1 MNPIEMDNLLLGLH
15 DSDETERLYA
25 VQDLAETENPDAAL
39 HLLER
44 LVIEESRAIRD
55 AIVFG
60 LKTVSCSRA
69 YDALFSLFCTPDAY
83 LRNAAVAIL
92 GAQGD
97 EAVGFL
103 ASNLDH
109 SNREVRKLTLDS
121 LFQIGSPDAVLAVR
135 ACLYDRAPNVQI
147 TAVEYLGR
155 LKDEASLDEM
165 LEIFRKN
172 PEPMLRTSILESLS
186 IIGAGAPIRRALNIL
201 APHGDFSGMDP
212 IYIPQAINLAAK
224 AGNPDGLLAVIDSV
238 KEISIYADDIMRAL
252 EQAKRSN
259 RDLLQNDGLFKKV
272 LDIAGDGL
280 VREDVRYAAV
290 NSILVRGY
298 ACSDNSPIYF
308 LALRLA
314 SEESMVYAGVKLLAC
329 CCGAKGVKKTREIME
344 ETTDEELRALCL
356 KLVEA

>member
-1 MNPIEMDNLLLGLH
+1 MSSIDMDNLLRGLH

-25 VQDLAETENPDAAL
+25 VQDLAETENPDVAL
-39 HLLER
+39 HLLDR

-60 LKTVSCSRA
+60 LKTISCSRV
-69 YDALFSLFCTPDAY
+69 YDALFGLFCSPDAY
-83 LRNAAVAIL
+83 LRNAAVVIL
-92 GAQGD
+92 GSQGD
-97 EAVGFL
+97 DAVGFL

-109 SNREVRKLTLDS
+109 SNREVRKLTLDA

-155 LKDEASLDEM
+155 LQDEASMDEM
-165 LEIFRKN
+165 LEIFQKS

-186 IIGAGAPIRRALNIL
+186 LMGAGTPIRKALNIL

-224 AGNPDGLLAVIDSV
+224 AGNPEDLSAVIDSV
-238 KEISIYADDIMRAL
+238 EEMSVYADDIMRAL
-252 EQAKRSN
+252 EQAKR
-259 RDLLQNDGLFKKV
+259 RHPDLLLNDGLFKSV
-272 LDIAGDGL
+272 LDIAGDSL

-290 NSILVRGY
+290 NSILVRGC
-298 ACSDNSPIYF
+298 AFSDNSPIYF

-314 SEESMVYAGVKLLAC
+314 SDESMVYAGVKLLAC

-344 ETTDEELRALCL
+344 DTKDEELRTLCL
-356 KLVEA
+356 ELVEA